1 MVEKIKYK
9 VIRKLNKVE
18 IRLYPSIVIARVDRY
33 GDDGFN
39 ILFRFISGQ
48 NKQKKSVEMTAPV
61 ISERIEMTA
70 PVISDNNSIA
80 FVMPEEY
87 TLDTTP
93 TPLNNRVEIEEI
105 PERFLAVLRFSG
117 RWSDSIFKARSEDLM
132 KELAKAKM
140 KTKGNVFVMRYSGP
154 YMPWFLRRNEVA
166 LEVEVDT

>member
-9 VIRKLNKVE
+9 VVKKMDKVE
-18 IRLYPSIVIARVDRY
+18 IRRYPRIIIARVDRY
-33 GDDGFN
+33 GDSGFN
-39 ILFRFISGQ
+39 ILFRFISGH
-48 NKQKKSVEMTAPV
+48 NKQKRSVEMTAPV

-70 PVISDNNSIA
+70 PVLSDTNSIA

-93 TPLNNRVEIEEI
+93 TPLDDRVKIGEI

-117 RWSDSIFKARSEDLM
+117 RWSDSIFKARSEELM

-166 LEVEVDT
+166 VEVEVNT